1 MHITTELPKTST
13 IIGAVSNGL
22 PVLDRIAASPREPVR
37 SLRVLIGQRTGRSLF
52 SSNGVT
58 WRR

>member
-1 MHITTELPKTST
+1 MHTTTELPKTPT

-37 SLRVLIGQRTGRSLF
+37 IVSVLVG
-52 SSNGVT
+52 
-58 WRR
+58 